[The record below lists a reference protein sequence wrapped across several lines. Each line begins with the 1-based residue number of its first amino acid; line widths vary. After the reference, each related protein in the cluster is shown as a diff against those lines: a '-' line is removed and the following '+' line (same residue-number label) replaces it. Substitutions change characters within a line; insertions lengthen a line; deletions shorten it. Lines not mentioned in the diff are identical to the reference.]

1 MSSCQMAGYLE
12 WGPQYLQVENMSWP
26 RRGVLSWERPGKEP
40 GSSTR
45 MGRASLQQVQQTG
58 RGRSLVVRQL
68 LCAKSLPLPFTCA
81 GNISA
86 VTDGNLLQ
94 HLEMCL
100 GFSSSLPLPQ
110 AQTMAVSTQGS
121 ACRDIQMG
129 VRRSRPTKAK
139 EKPRL
144 TSLLG
149 AAAPPPPGSGQQ
161 WGRGGERSSCQS
173 GPSRTGE
180 NPGEKRRKGLF
191 AFKSSSLTCLIAW
204 ASQ

>member
-26 RRGVLSWERPGKEP
+26 RRGVQSWERPGKEP

-58 RGRSLVVRQL
+58 RGGSLVVLQL

-86 VTDGNLLQ
+86 VTDSNLLQ
-94 HLEMCL
+94 QLEMCL
-100 GFSSSLPLPQ
+100 SFSSSLPLPQ
-110 AQTMAVSTQGS
+110 AQRMAVSTQGS

-149 AAAPPPPGSGQQ
+149 AEAPPPAPRLPAAVGAG
-161 WGRGGERSSCQS
+161 WGALQLPVRPFQNWREPWR
-173 GPSRTGE
+173 
-180 NPGEKRRKGLF
+180 EKKKGLVCF
-191 AFKSSSLTCLIAW
+191 
-204 ASQ
+204 